1 MKNMFKNINYES
13 SEKVLRELKGLASK
27 KLSKAK
33 SMPKELYTSNEILE
47 LEKKHIFSKEWVCA
61 GREKE
66 IPNSGDYFTFQID
79 KQPIVI
85 LRDEN
90 NNVKALSNVCLHRM
104 MKIVEGKGNKKRF
117 TCPYHAWTYSLDGQL
132 VMAKYMDK
140 TDCFNKDDMK
150 LPQIK
155 CEVFLGWIY
164 VSLNNNIQS
173 VSSKLKE
180 LKEIASPYAMEKYI
194 DIISEDLTWD
204 TNWKIL
210 TENFM
215 EGYHLPVAHLGTVG
229 PLINLLDTEFDK
241 RGAFESFTYQKF
253 TKNPDSLVGTAHKN
267 NKILKGKWRHT
278 SILPTIF
285 PSHMYSLAPD
295 HLWYL
300 SLQPN
305 GTGRVNIKFG
315 AAIAPEVIEDQ
326 KDPET
331 FLKETKKFLY
341 EVQNEDRYV
350 VEGIY
355 KGVCSPLGQPGPL
368 SWLERENHEFTQ
380 YISRKLTKTI

>member
-1 MKNMFKNINYES
+1 MFENINNKS
-13 SEKVLRELKGLASK
+13 SEKTLLELKDLASK
-27 KLSKAK
+27 KLSKARA
-33 SMPKELYTSNEILE
+33 MPKELYTSNEILE
-47 LEKKHIFSKEWVCA
+47 LEKNLIFSNEWVCA

-66 IPNSGDYFTFQID
+66 IPCPGDYFTFQID
-79 KQPIVI
+79 TQPIVV
-85 LRDEN
+85 LRDEK
-90 NNVKALSNVCLHRM
+90 NNVRALSNVCLHRM

-117 TCPYHAWTYSLDGQL
+117 TCPYHAWTYNLDGQL
-132 VMAKYMDK
+132 VMAKYMDR
-140 TDCFNKDDMK
+140 TDCFKKENMK

-164 VSLNNNIQS
+164 VSLNNNTQS
-173 VSSKLKE
+173 VSSKLNE
-180 LKEIASPYAMEKYI
+180 LHEIVAPYSMENYV
-194 DIISEDLTWD
+194 DIISEDLTWN

-229 PLINLLDTEFDK
+229 PHINLLDTEFDK
-241 RGAFESFTYQKF
+241 RGAFENFTYQTF
-253 TKNPDSLVGTAHKN
+253 TKNPDALVGTAHKN
-267 NKILKGKWRHT
+267 NKTLKGKWRHT

-300 SLQPN
+300 SLQPC
-305 GTGRVNIKFG
+305 GTDKVNIKFG
-315 AAIAPEVIEDQ
+315 AALAPEVLEDK
-326 KDPET
+326 KDPEP
-331 FLKETKKFLY
+331 FLDETRRFLY

-355 KGVCSPLGQPGPL
+355 KGICSPLGQPGPL

-380 YISRKLTKTI
+380 YIARKLTKIIKG